1 VEQTS
6 ESVASSEAL
15 GINDRNWWC
24 FRLLLRG
31 ALAQRTMRT
40 MAVVVNHVLGQYL
53 LKMTTPEDKDPVE
66 ALAAYGAHKPFGDRV
81 RARRLDGCLYG
92 PEALGAEPSSK
103 PAVNFVSLSRT
114 RNLTA
119 GRRWARCKVRSRAC
133 WVAQS
138 PTGLAVTPEM

>member
-1 VEQTS
+1 MEQTS

-40 MAVVVNHVLGQYL
+40 TAVVVDHVLGQYL
-53 LKMTTPEDKDPVE
+53 LKMTTPEDKGPVE

-81 RARRLDGCLYG
+81 
-92 PEALGAEPSSK
+92 
-103 PAVNFVSLSRT
+103 SRKEI
-114 RNLTA
+114 
-119 GRRWARCKVRSRAC
+119 GRVPLWS
-133 WVAQS
+133 
-138 PTGLAVTPEM
+138 